1 MALTDHTHFF
11 RTGLMLFS
19 YRIAAIVGLAIGG
32 VLLLIFLISC
42 ICCIYCFYKNK
53 KARTSGGVV
62 NPATNSNSVFGKI
75 HLIQIQLFKTYTT

>member
-1 MALTDHTHFF
+1 
-11 RTGLMLFS
+11 MLSS

-32 VLLLIFLISC
+32 ILLLIFLISC

-75 HLIQIQLFKTYTT
+75 HLIQIPLFKPFKL